1 MHIESCQFKRTK
13 ESSWENGL
21 YVGETDNNMKSV
33 ILDKN
38 FRPVVGMFDYRTGIV
53 NGVDMTIPYKFN

>member
-13 ESSWENGL
+13 DSSWEGGL
-21 YVGETDNNMKSV
+21 YIGETDNNMKSV

-38 FRPVVGMFDYRTGIV
+38 FKPVTGVFDYRSVFV
-53 NGVDMTIPYKFN
+53 NGISMTIPYKID